1 MADVQILAQGTQAAP
16 LDYPVPP
23 TSEILLR
30 AAGATFDG
38 TGAAGAFLPAIVI
51 TPPSGVPLP
60 PFVTDTAVAAG
71 SSAEVAFAPFLRG
84 VTASTPSTSGGLP
97 NCVRTDETGQTVPR
111 ATEQLLHWHDANDF
125 GTTDAAIFAEDSF
138 AAHTIYLSATGLY
151 LAWCHI
157 DFGSFQD
164 PLLVGAGIRWA
175 DHGALWPQISP
186 QRLIDT
192 DSGINGQYNAGNTPP
207 SSYYLDVI
215 SYAYLSDATAPG
227 AQLQVWFNN
236 EDPVNASDL
245 AAYVLTVWQIQPISA
260 ATLAGFPTFHF

>member
-1 MADVQILAQGTQAAP
+1 VADTQIRGLGSGPAP
-16 LDYPVPP
+16 LSYIVPGAQ
-23 TSEILLR
+23 EIVLKSLF
-30 AAGATFDG
+30 ASFDG
-38 TGAAGAFLPAIVI
+38 TGAGGSFLPCVRIVAPGGGVVAEYI
-51 TPPSGVPLP
+51 TDS
-60 PFVTDTAVAAG
+60 AVAAG
-71 SSAEVAFAPFLRG
+71 SSAEVSFAPFLRG
-84 VTASTPSTSGGLP
+84 AAASTPSTGGGLP
-97 NCVRTDETGQTVPR
+97 NCVRTDETGQTVPH

-125 GTTDAAIFAEDSF
+125 GTTDASIFAEDSF

-164 PLLVGAGIRWA
+164 PLLVGAGIRWQ

-245 AAYVLTVWQIQPISA
+245 AAYVLTVWQIQPITA
-260 ATLAGFPTFHF
+260 AALASFPTFHF